1 MKEYKNLLSGR
12 PIYKKRSW
20 HIYLCSVETVP
31 RKPVQG
37 HMYEEKTPALCP
49 YSDNPKLR
57 IMQPSVGQNTP
68 LKVVSKILS
77 YN

>member
-1 MKEYKNLLSGR
+1 MKEYKNLLFGR
-12 PIYKKRSW
+12 PIYKKWYW
-20 HIYLCSVETVP
+20 HIYLCSVETVL
-31 RKPVQG
+31 RKPAQG
-37 HMYEEKTPALCP
+37 HMYEEKTPAVCP
-49 YSDNPKLR
+49 YFDNPKLR